1 MKNGVHKALQQDF
14 DEAKDRGVGA
24 ARINTAFHKSS
35 TSTWAYQICEGTIPF
50 PLAGL
55 PTWHALTGAY
65 HAMRWAATVTGHIA
79 VPMPDLTCRPE
90 HDIAVVLRA
99 FGDLVCEV
107 GVALDDGKVTPVEL
121 EVVEA
126 RAVEAMTA
134 IQAEVEALRIRTRAP
149 STGRRQTLK
158 ATG

>member
-1 MKNGVHKALQQDF
+1 MKNEGHKALQADF
-14 DEAKDRGVGA
+14 DAAKQHGVGA
-24 ARINTAFHKSS
+24 EIINTAFNRKGS
-35 TSTWAYQICEGTIPF
+35 WAYQICEGKLPF
-50 PLAGL
+50 PFHGL
-55 PTWHALTGAY
+55 PTWCRLTGA
-65 HAMRWAATVTGHIA
+65 HNAMRWAATVTGHIA